1 MNKRTVFHLKWHSA
15 NNQRYTLDKPK
26 LNTVSTCEYFHLQ
39 AFRSPACCC
48 LTEIINSPPAL
59 NQLVK
64 SLKLSRWK
72 AEIQF
77 ETRDCNSFL
86 EVIVFVNSFNQILR
100 IYWNIHQWC
109 IKFSLNPGYAH
120 VDLCSHTINNFFL
133 RQTNFRLLSPEKIN
147 FIIFFPYVNLWFIIF
162 HLLSF
167 FFFFADWQVNNSDFS
182 TIQVKYTIHTEV

>member
-1 MNKRTVFHLKWHSA
+1 M
-15 NNQRYTLDKPK
+15 
-26 LNTVSTCEYFHLQ
+26 
-39 AFRSPACCC
+39 
-48 LTEIINSPPAL
+48 
-59 NQLVK
+59 
-64 SLKLSRWK
+64 SRWK

-77 ETRDCNSFL
+77 EARDCNSFL

-147 FIIFFPYVNLWFIIF
+147 FIIFFPYVNLWYIIF

-167 FFFFADWQVNNSDFS
+167 FFFFFADWQVNISDFS
-182 TIQVKYTIHTEV
+182 RSIQRYKTDVPLFESELQTAKSRSRSGKLLFQGLFRVKIFPAKKLRQIWTVKDACVKYYLFCK

>member
-1 MNKRTVFHLKWHSA
+1 M
-15 NNQRYTLDKPK
+15 
-26 LNTVSTCEYFHLQ
+26 
-39 AFRSPACCC
+39 
-48 LTEIINSPPAL
+48 
-59 NQLVK
+59 VK

-77 ETRDCNSFL
+77 EARDCNSFL

-147 FIIFFPYVNLWFIIF
+147 FITFPICQFMVYNFSFTFIFFFCRLTGEYLWFLYDPSKVHDSYRGIKRMYRF
-162 HLLSF
+162 SNQSF
-167 FFFFADWQVNNSDFS
+167 KRLNRDRGVGSQNFRVKIYPAKKLRQIWAVKGRMRQVLF
-182 TIQVKYTIHTEV
+182 IL

>member
-1 MNKRTVFHLKWHSA
+1 M
-15 NNQRYTLDKPK
+15 
-26 LNTVSTCEYFHLQ
+26 
-39 AFRSPACCC
+39 
-48 LTEIINSPPAL
+48 
-59 NQLVK
+59 VK

-120 VDLCSHTINNFFL
+120 VDLCSHTINNFFCDKQL
-133 RQTNFRLLSPEKIN
+133 QIIIAWKNKLYNIFPICQFMVYNFSFTLI
-147 FIIFFPYVNLWFIIF
+147 
-162 HLLSF
+162 F
-167 FFFFADWQVNNSDFS
+167 FFFCSLTGEYLWFLYDPSKVHDSYRGIKRMYRFSNQSFKRLNRDRGVGSYYFKDFFES
-182 TIQVKYTIHTEV
+182 KFFPPKNLDKY

>member
-1 MNKRTVFHLKWHSA
+1 MS
-15 NNQRYTLDKPK
+15 
-26 LNTVSTCEYFHLQ
+26 S
-39 AFRSPACCC
+39 
-48 LTEIINSPPAL
+48 
-59 NQLVK
+59 
-64 SLKLSRWK
+64 WK

-77 ETRDCNSFL
+77 EARDCNSFL
-86 EVIVFVNSFNQILR
+86 EVIVFVDSFNQILR

-147 FIIFFPYVNLWFIIF
+147 FIIFFPYVNLWYIIF

-167 FFFFADWQVNNSDFS
+167 FFFFRSLTGEYLWFLYDPS
-182 TIQVKYTIHTEV
+182 TRFIQRYKTDVPLFESELQTAKSRSRRGKLLFQGLFRVKIFPAKKLRQIWAVKGGMRHVLFIL

>member
-1 MNKRTVFHLKWHSA
+1 M
-15 NNQRYTLDKPK
+15 
-26 LNTVSTCEYFHLQ
+26 
-39 AFRSPACCC
+39 
-48 LTEIINSPPAL
+48 
-59 NQLVK
+59 
-64 SLKLSRWK
+64 SRWK

-77 ETRDCNSFL
+77 EARDCNSFL

-147 FIIFFPYVNLWFIIF
+147 FIIFFPYVNLWYIIF

-167 FFFFADWQVNNSDFS
+167 FFFFRSLTGEYLWFLYDPSKVHDSYRGIKWMYCFSNQSYKRLNRDRGVGSYYFKDFFES
-182 TIQVKYTIHTEV
+182 KFFPPKNLDKYEQLKDACVTYYLFCK

>member
-1 MNKRTVFHLKWHSA
+1 M
-15 NNQRYTLDKPK
+15 
-26 LNTVSTCEYFHLQ
+26 
-39 AFRSPACCC
+39 
-48 LTEIINSPPAL
+48 
-59 NQLVK
+59 
-64 SLKLSRWK
+64 SRWK

-77 ETRDCNSFL
+77 EARDCNSFL

-133 RQTNFRLLSPEKIN
+133 RQTNFTLLSPEKIN

-167 FFFFADWQVNNSDFS
+167 FFFFCRLTGEYLWFLYDPSKVHDSYRGIKRMYRFSNQSYKRLNRDRGVGSYYFEDFLESIFPAKKLRQIWAVKGRMRQVLF
-182 TIQVKYTIHTEV
+182 IL

>member
-1 MNKRTVFHLKWHSA
+1 M
-15 NNQRYTLDKPK
+15 
-26 LNTVSTCEYFHLQ
+26 
-39 AFRSPACCC
+39 
-48 LTEIINSPPAL
+48 
-59 NQLVK
+59 
-64 SLKLSRWK
+64 SRWK

-77 ETRDCNSFL
+77 EARDCNSFL

-147 FIIFFPYVNLWFIIF
+147 FIIFFPYVNLWFIVF
-162 HLLSF
+162 HLLLQTDRWISLISLDPYRGIKRMYRFSNQSYKRLNRDRGVGSYYFKDF
-167 FFFFADWQVNNSDFS
+167 FESKFFPPKKLRQIWTVKGRMRQVLF
-182 TIQVKYTIHTEV
+182 IL

>member
-1 MNKRTVFHLKWHSA
+1 MS
-15 NNQRYTLDKPK
+15 
-26 LNTVSTCEYFHLQ
+26 S
-39 AFRSPACCC
+39 
-48 LTEIINSPPAL
+48 
-59 NQLVK
+59 
-64 SLKLSRWK
+64 WK

-77 ETRDCNSFL
+77 EARDCNSFL
-86 EVIVFVNSFNQILR
+86 EVIVFVDSFNQILR

-147 FIIFFPYVNLWFIIF
+147 FIIFFPYVNLWYIIF

-167 FFFFADWQVNNSDFS
+167 FFLQTDRWISLISLDPYRGIKRMYRFSNQSYKRLNRDRGEGSYYFKDFFESKFFPPKNLDKYEQLKDAC
-182 TIQVKYTIHTEV
+182 VKYYLFCK

>member
-1 MNKRTVFHLKWHSA
+1 M
-15 NNQRYTLDKPK
+15 
-26 LNTVSTCEYFHLQ
+26 
-39 AFRSPACCC
+39 
-48 LTEIINSPPAL
+48 
-59 NQLVK
+59 VK